1 MQLEKKRIRNTI
13 ILFLVLTA
21 CCPIHAS
28 VVVLNGLTHQIE
40 GQEGNTYRGVIEMQ
54 NTATTRQ
61 TVKVYLNDYGYKSK
75 GEIYYTEPG
84 GNGRTNA
91 HWIDLNATFIELEPS
106 EKYDL
111 YYEVTIP
118 KGLDLNGAYW
128 SVIMVEPVNDL
139 KANDSK
145 QGVNVTNVV
154 RYAIQVV
161 TTVKRD
167 KSAAALEFLKAQVK
181 NENGTQFLEVDI
193 ENKGDLYHIVGV
205 TIEFYDA
212 QDGEEVG
219 VLKSELL
226 SLLPNNSKRFL
237 IDISTIP
244 SGSYKAVVLADCQ
257 DENIFGLNID
267 LTIDGG

>member
-1 MQLEKKRIRNTI
+1 MQLEKRSIRNTI
-13 ILFLVLTA
+13 ILFLALIA
-21 CCPIHAS
+21 CCPINAS
-28 VVVLNGLTHQIE
+28 VVILNGLTHQIE

-61 TVKVYLNDYGYKSK
+61 TVKVFLNDYAYKAK
-75 GEIYYTEPG
+75 GEIYYTEPS

-91 HWIDLNATFIELEPS
+91 HWIDLNATFIELGPS
-106 EKYDL
+106 EKYEL
-111 YYEVTIP
+111 FYEVSIP

-128 SVIMVEPVNDL
+128 SVIMVEPVDDL
-139 KANDSK
+139 KPTDSE
-145 QGVNVTNVV
+145 QGVNVKNVI
-154 RYAIQVV
+154 RYAIQIV
-161 TTVKRD
+161 TTIKRD
-167 KSAAALEFLKAQVK
+167 KSVAVLEFLKAHVK
-181 NENGTQFLEVDI
+181 KENGVPFLEVDI
-193 ENKGDLYHIVGV
+193 ENKGDLYHLVSMTV
-205 TIEFYDA
+205 EFYGA

-244 SGSYKAVVLADCQ
+244 PGIYKAVVLADCQ
-257 DENIFGLNID
+257 DDNVFGLNID